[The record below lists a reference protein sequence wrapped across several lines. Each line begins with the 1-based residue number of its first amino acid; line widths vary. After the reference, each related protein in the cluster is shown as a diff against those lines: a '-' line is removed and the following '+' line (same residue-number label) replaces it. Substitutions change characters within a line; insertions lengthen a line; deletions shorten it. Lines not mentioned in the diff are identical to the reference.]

1 MKILLAPIS
10 WIYAMIIAIRHMLYD
25 HNILPSHK
33 VKLPTICVGNLAVGG
48 TGKTPHVE
56 YIVQLLL
63 HHGWKVA
70 VLSRGYKR
78 KTKGFILAD
87 SKATAKTIGD
97 EPMQIH
103 AKFPNLPVAVCE
115 NRTKGIQLLQQKIKE
130 IDVVVLDDAY
140 QHRALKCGLNILL
153 STYDN
158 LYIDDHLLPYGSLRD
173 LPSRAQKADAI
184 VVTKCPTTMQPIDMR
199 VVDNKL
205 HLPVFQQLHFTT
217 MAYPDIKQ
225 KGVPLVL
232 CGIAQPQ
239 YLIHHVRT
247 QYPQALVM
255 TYNDHHLYNDK
266 DVDAIMKRTANVDF
280 VLTTEKDMQRL
291 ALTTLPQKLEKANKK
306 LIVLPT
312 SVLFRTDSNAFDRQ
326 ILTYVRENNRKK

>member
-87 SKATAKTIGD
+87 NKATAKTIGD

-184 VVTKCPTTMQPIDMR
+184 VVTKCPSTMQPIDMR

-239 YLIHHVRT
+239 YLIEHVRT
-247 QYPQALVM
+247 LYPQALVM
-255 TYNDHHLYNDK
+255 TYNDHHIYNDK
-266 DVDAIMKRTANVDF
+266 DVEAIMKQVAKVDF
-280 VLTTEKDMQRL
+280 VITTEKDMQRL
-291 ALTTLPQKLEKANKK
+291 ACTTLPEQLQAMKIPLC
-306 LIVLPT
+306 VLPIT
-312 SVLFRTDSNAFDRQ
+312 VQFRTDAAVFEKK